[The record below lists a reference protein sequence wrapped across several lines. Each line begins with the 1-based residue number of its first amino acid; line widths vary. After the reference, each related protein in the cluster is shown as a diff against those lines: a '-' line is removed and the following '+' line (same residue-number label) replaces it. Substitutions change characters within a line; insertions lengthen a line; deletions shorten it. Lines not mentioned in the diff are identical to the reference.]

1 MEYQLL
7 QCILWW
13 KAYKWTPFKTR
24 QVPIDKFKD
33 IVIKG
38 NDPSKKAEEVE
49 DPQVAFC
56 TIFVFQ
62 IKEFEWPVCL
72 LIFAAPK

>member
-1 MEYQLL
+1 MDRIDFNKHYYSIFCGE
-7 QCILWW
+7 
-13 KAYKWTPFKTR
+13 KRTNEHPFETR
-24 QVPIDKFKD
+24 QVPIEKLKD

-49 DPQVAFC
+49 VLQVAFC

-62 IKEFEWPVCL
+62 IKEFE
-72 LIFAAPK
+72 